1 MDNVSDFLVEWEA
14 RFESI
19 LRSIGFKDP
28 AHDIEHTR
36 RVVANAK
43 LIAGTEKAQLEIV
56 IPAAWLHDCIT
67 YDKNSADRKTS
78 SQAAAHHAAELLKSH
93 GYPSR
98 FIKDIAHSIEAHS
111 FSANIPPRTIEA
123 KIVQDADR
131 LDAIGAIGIARC
143 FMVGG
148 KAGQS
153 IYNGEE
159 PFPESRTPDDGKYS
173 IDHFYLKL
181 LKIHEQMHTSAGKEE
196 ARRRTEYIEGFL
208 RQLRS
213 EIEFGLPT
221 GGPWSGRGQGDR

>member
-1 MDNVSDFLVEWEA
+1 MDDLSDFLVEWEA

-19 LRSIGFKDP
+19 LRGIGFKDP

-36 RVVANAK
+36 RVVANAI
-43 LIAGTEKAQLEIV
+43 LIARTEEAQLEII

-67 YDKNSADRKTS
+67 YGKNSAGRSKS
-78 SQAAAHHAAELLKSH
+78 SQAAAHHAAELLQSH

-98 FIKDIAHSIEAHS
+98 FIKDIEHAIEAHS
-111 FSANIPPRTIEA
+111 FSANISPRTIEA
-123 KIVQDADR
+123 KVVQDADR

-153 IYNGEE
+153 IYNAEE
-159 PFPESRTPDDGKYS
+159 PFPESQKPDDGKYS

-181 LKIHEQMHTSAGKEE
+181 LKIHEQMHTGAGRKE

-208 RQLRS
+208 LQLRS
-213 EIEFGLPT
+213 EMEFGLPT
-221 GGPWSGRGQGDR
+221 GGLSPRGQPG